1 MTKNKQKGFT
11 LVLSLVLLL
20 VMSLMGGSLIVIASG
35 DHQSNN
41 TSDQYQQTFYVAE
54 HALIEAQKH
63 LINRM
68 RGPWVTDQ
76 DLENCGKDEDDRD
89 GECSMSN
96 YTQNLPDDITDDEK
110 AVAEQEHSNYISQ
123 LQSQSN
129 KNSYT
134 TKIDGKDV
142 QRSGAARNIDQRDI
156 PSNLV
161 TPTKT
166 PCFKSFKNL
175 IRTTVDEDDNVI
187 DQLVTNH
194 FYNQNFGDLI
204 EPIISKTGLSDVDA
218 EKEKNYLK
226 RFRFEYFAI
235 NAGSK
240 TFKGAGQSLK
250 KTSTNVQRKGT
261 AYKIYG
267 CGYLMPKNETG
278 YENPEILIPLE
289 TVVILST

>member
-1 MTKNKQKGFT
+1 MATDWLKDLHAIN
-11 LVLSLVLLL
+11 LDYLLIL
-20 VMSLMGGSLIVIASG
+20 L
-35 DHQSNN
+35 N
-41 TSDQYQQTFYVAE
+41 TWWLD
-54 HALIEAQKH
+54 
-63 LINRM
+63 
-68 RGPWVTDQ
+68 
-76 DLENCGKDEDDRD
+76 GK
-89 GECSMSN
+89 
-96 YTQNLPDDITDDEK
+96 LPDDISDDEK
-110 AVAEQEHSNYISQ
+110 AIADQEHSNYISQ
-123 LQSQSN
+123 LESQSN
-129 KNSYT
+129 NNSYT

-250 KTSTNVQRKGT
+250 KTSTN
-261 AYKIYG
+261 
-267 CGYLMPKNETG
+267 
-278 YENPEILIPLE
+278 PEILIPLE
-289 TVVILST
+289 TVVVLST